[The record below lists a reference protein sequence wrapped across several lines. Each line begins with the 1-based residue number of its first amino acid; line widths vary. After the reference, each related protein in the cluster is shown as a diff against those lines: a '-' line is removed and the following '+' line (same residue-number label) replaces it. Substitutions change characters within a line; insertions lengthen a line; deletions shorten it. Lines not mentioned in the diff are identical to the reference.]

1 MTSTND
7 GVRLVK
13 QSDVET
19 YVSYC
24 RLTKVL
30 IDKEAGVDGASVC
43 WVTIPPGR
51 GYEEHQKER
60 ETEIIFVIKG
70 TLQITSGGK
79 KTVIGAGDAA
89 AILPRT
95 LHSHQNIGAEW
106 VEYLVIH
113 TPGGPEQTFKGRQTL
128 EGTKHGYAASAEDR
142 SPS

>member
-1 MTSTND
+1 MSEPLG

-13 QSDVET
+13 QSEVDT

-30 IDKEAGVDGASVC
+30 VDKTTEVEGASVC

-51 GYEEHQKER
+51 GYEEHRKEL
-60 ETEIIFVIKG
+60 ETEVLYVIRG

-79 KTVIGAGDAA
+79 RTVASQGDAI
-89 AILPRT
+89 AILPGT
-95 LHSHQNIGAEW
+95 LHSHQNIGSEW

-113 TPGGPEQTFKGRQTL
+113 TPGGPEQAFKGRQTL
-128 EGTKHGYAASAEDR
+128 EKTKTGYSQA
-142 SPS
+142 